1 MLLRLTT
8 AWLAFRICTF
18 QVWHQKLSIH
28 CVWKVFEP
36 SHPSQAYHQSSPFK
50 ILFLLALGW
59 VLASGHPHDDHGIV
73 KQGMFKVYPRSSSR
87 QLSNFHLFQQF
98 LLQWSLEPG
107 LNFQRNSDVCFSLT
121 SFPMWGK
128 KVVAAWTTSRL
139 LPRTSWPRNLA
150 KKLLTLDI
158 PWEIFQRSQWEP
170 ESRHI
175 DRKSHFHVILKIPKQ
190 HIERKSQNL
199 LLWEAV
205 VS

>member
-8 AWLAFRICTF
+8 AWLALRICTF
-18 QVWHQKLSIH
+18 PVWHQKLSIH

-50 ILFLLALGW
+50 ILFLLVLGW
-59 VLASGHPHDDHGIV
+59 VLACGHPHDDHGIV
-73 KQGMFKVYPRSSSR
+73 KQGVFKVYPRSSSR

-107 LNFQRNSDVCFSLT
+107 LNFESESDVGFSLT
-121 SFPMWGK
+121 SFLMWGK

-158 PWEIFQRSQWEP
+158 PWEIFQPSRWEP

-175 DRKSHFHVILKIPKQ
+175 DRKSHFMSYWKYPNNILKENPRAYFYEK
-190 HIERKSQNL
+190 L
-199 LLWEAV
+199 L
-205 VS
+205 